1 MCEIYRID
9 RAMGESMADGCL
21 VLEGEMV
28 GETVSSGCWLSVC
41 LFVCS
46 VVVNVQS

>member
-1 MCEIYRID
+1 
-9 RAMGESMADGCL
+9 MADGCL

-46 VVVNVQS
+46 VRFCFER